1 MRRSTFRLTA
11 IERRLEILDGYLIAY
26 LNLDKL
32 IKIIREE
39 DEPKPKMIKAFGLT
53 DMQAEAIL
61 NMRLRALR
69 RLEEFEIRGEHKKL
83 SAERKDLKT
92 LLKDEGLQWEAVA
105 DEVRETRKKFGGKT
119 ALGRRRTEL
128 ADAPAEI
135 EHAIEDFVEREP
147 VTVILSEKGW
157 IRAAKGHLDDK
168 AAGELKYKE
177 GDTARFA
184 VHAQSTDKILLFG
197 SNGRFYTVG
206 CDRLPSARGH
216 GEPIRLMIELGN
228 EQDIVQLEVLK
239 GSRKFLVASDAGRG
253 FVVPEDE
260 VVAQTKNGK
269 QVLNLADKEKAQ
281 AFAIVP
287 EGANSIAVLS
297 EGRKLLIFPLDQV
310 PEMGRGRG
318 VLLQK
323 SKDDRLSDAQAF
335 VLSEGLPWANRLIP
349 ASELKFWR
357 GERAQ
362 AGRMPEKGW
371 PRAKRFKD

>member
-1 MRRSTFRLTA
+1 
-11 IERRLEILDGYLIAY
+11 
-26 LNLDKL
+26 
-32 IKIIREE
+32 
-39 DEPKPKMIKAFGLT
+39 
-53 DMQAEAIL
+53 MQAEAIL

-83 SAERKDLKT
+83 SAERKDLKA
-92 LLKDEGLQWEAVA
+92 LLKDEGLQWNAIA
-105 DEVRETRKKFGGKT
+105 DEVRETKKKFGGKT
-119 ALGRRRTEL
+119 ELGRRRTEL

-184 VHAQSTDKILLFG
+184 IHAQSTDKILLFG

-228 EQDIVQLEVLK
+228 DQDIVHLEVLK
-239 GSRKFLVASDAGRG
+239 GGRKFLVASDAGRG

-269 QVLNLADKEKAQ
+269 GVLNLADKERAQ
-281 AFAIVP
+281 AFAVVP
-287 EGANSIAVLS
+287 DGANSVAVLS
-297 EGRKLLIFPLDQV
+297 EGRKLLIFPLEEV

-323 SKDDRLSDAQAF
+323 SKGDRLSDAQAF
-335 VLSEGLPWANRLIP
+335 VLSEGLPWGNRTIP
-349 ASELKFWR
+349 AAELKFWR